1 MDKTKFFK
9 EHAGDFFGTTSIGER
24 GQIVMPKKLRDKLK
38 LKKGDS
44 FLVMQK
50 GPGIIFV
57 PTEVMEDFVKD
68 MTVQIKNLK
77 KFF

>member
-1 MDKTKFFK
+1 MDKSIFLR

-24 GQIVMPKKLRDKLK
+24 GQIVIPKKLRDKLK

-50 GPGIIFV
+50 GPGIVFV
-57 PTEVMEDFVKD
+57 PTEIMEDFIND
-68 MTVQIKNLK
+68 MSLQIKNIK
-77 KFF
+77 K

>member
-1 MDKTKFFK
+1 MDKKNFLK

-24 GQIVMPKKLRDKLK
+24 GQIVVPKKLRDKLK

-50 GPGIIFV
+50 GPGIVFV
-57 PTEVMEDFVKD
+57 PTEIMEDFIND
-68 MTVQIKNLK
+68 MSLQIKNIK
-77 KFF
+77 K

>member
-1 MDKTKFFK
+1 MDKGNFLKD
-9 EHAGDFFGTTSIGER
+9 HAGDFFGTTSIGER

-50 GPGIIFV
+50 GPGIVFV
-57 PTEVMEDFVKD
+57 PTDVMEDFISD
-68 MTVQIKNLK
+68 MTLQIKNIK
-77 KFF
+77 K